1 MHWLTQQ
8 NPQGPRLLLCFH
20 SCQPEKIAFVERTT
34 APSVMSTH
42 NHVQVRKKGWAKEF
56 LFARLC
62 LFIRQDKFSRTIP
75 RRLPLNLMVQS
86 WVMLPASLDQ
96 SFAKGDCNCHDRL

>member
-1 MHWLTQQ
+1 MLSAASNKTPTMVQIIKIFIISIIKPVSGIIHWLTQQ
-8 NPQGPRLLLCFH
+8 NHQGPRLFLCFH
-20 SCQPEKIAFVERTT
+20 SCQPEKIAFVERTI

-62 LFIRQDKFSRTIP
+62 LFIRQDKLF
-75 RRLPLNLMVQS
+75 
-86 WVMLPASLDQ
+86 
-96 SFAKGDCNCHDRL
+96 